1 MRQTWKI
8 IATVFKFSWRILNF
22 IRELVFNT
30 IFLILCFL
38 VIGSIA
44 LYQSDSKPDQNYF
57 GALYV
62 DLQGIVVDQVST
74 PDPFGRMSRELL
86 GTPNNRMQ
94 ENSLF
99 DIVDTIRSAA
109 TDDRITGMVLR
120 LDNLVS
126 ADQPS
131 LNFIGKAIT
140 EFKESGK
147 PIYAV
152 GDSFSQ
158 SQYYLA
164 SYADHIFLSPQG
176 MVGIKAFQQTPFT
189 TNPC

>member
-1 MRQTWKI
+1 M
-8 IATVFKFSWRILNF
+8 
-22 IRELVFNT
+22 IR
-30 IFLILCFL
+30 
-38 VIGSIA
+38 S
-44 LYQSDSKPDQNYF
+44 QP
-57 GALYV
+57 
-62 DLQGIVVDQVST
+62 

-176 MVGIKAFQQTPFT
+176 MVGDPRLFNKHPLLQILVRKIKSQ
-189 TNPC
+189 